1 MKSSWVRGAL
11 SSGLQRVDGI
21 SGEGDTRGCGQI
33 LSRAIS
39 EAKGLGFTTC
49 LYTVQTVR
57 NGREA
62 GKQWVLARRVFSC
75 ALSTQGASLCTLQK
89 RHHVVSEG
97 EGFNVNKV

>member
-49 LYTVQTVR
+49 LYTCSDS
-57 NGREA
+57 EE
-62 GKQWVLARRVFSC
+62 W
-75 ALSTQGASLCTLQK
+75 QGGWKAVGVSKKGVSLCTLQK